1 MVRKRRTTQTK
12 MIPKTIRLVSKP
24 TTYLNKCQI
33 FKIEESPFYY
43 YSFRIKGDKNI
54 KKTTNFRDIRSAE
67 EYARSQFLK
76 YEKLCSD
83 GHNFKGMSCNELVEE
98 YLVSDKKR
106 TLTGQLTL
114 GTWKQKKHVMEK
126 RLLPFLNRDS
136 HPRGG
141 RLLEDVSGLE
151 FEKYFEF
158 RRKNTKTRE
167 LKSTTLRSER
177 SIITTLFKYAYY
189 MGYISDRQ
197 RPSFERLKY
206 EIGVRAGFNDDE
218 YRRLYTY
225 LNKGFI
231 NKEDE
236 ERVVFAKEQF
246 RDYLYILANSGIRT
260 SELNRLEN
268 RHIQVHPKRPKQK
281 FPYAILNVPPSISK
295 VNYDRSAICTRG
307 DIVKRVLKRTSDK
320 LGGSSPEDKLF
331 ISTDGFPFNRKHV
344 YMWWK
349 KIRVACNLEHRI
361 VYDLRGYYI
370 SKRLEEGVEIGQVA
384 RMVGTS
390 IQQIHSAYYGR
401 KIDVDSATKVSRKSD
416 S

>member
-1 MVRKRRTTQTK
+1 MIRKRKPIKSARV
-12 MIPKTIRLVSKP
+12 KTSIRLVSKP
-24 TTYLNKCQI
+24 TKYLNKCQI
-33 FKIEESPFYY
+33 YKIEESPIYY
-43 YSFRIKGDKNI
+43 YSFRIKGGKNI
-54 KKTTNFRDIRSAE
+54 RKTTNYKDIRSAE
-67 EYARSQFLK
+67 EYARSEFLK

-83 GHNFKGMSCNELVEE
+83 GHEFKGMSCKKLIDE
-98 YLVSDKKR
+98 YLVLNKKR
-106 TLTGQLTL
+106 TTTGQLAIAS
-114 GTWKQKKHVMEK
+114 WENRKHILEK

-151 FEKYFEF
+151 FEKYFEY
-158 RRKNTKTRE
+158 RRKNAKTGE
-167 LKSTTLRSER
+167 LKSSTLRSER
-177 SIITTLFKYAYY
+177 SIIGTLFKYAYNK
-189 MGYISDRQ
+189 GYISDRQ

-231 NKEDE
+231 NKQDE

-281 FPYAILNVPPSISK
+281 FAYAIFNIPPSISK
-295 VNYDRSAICTRG
+295 VNYDRSGVCIRG
-307 DIVKRVLKRTSDK
+307 DIVKRVLKRTSNK
-320 LGGSSPEDKLF
+320 LGGNSPEDKMF
-331 ISTDGFPFNRKHV
+331 ITTDGFPFTTKHV
-344 YMWWK
+344 YEWWK
-349 KIRVACNLEHRI
+349 RIRGVCSLEHRI

-401 KIDVDSATKVSRKSD
+401 KIDVDSAIKVTRNSD